1 MNHPTPNAVSSAPNA
16 VSNGINK
23 AIRGFTLIEVLVAL
37 LVFCLIATAAAEVG
51 GNYITSFERIRDKTL
66 AGWVAENRINEL
78 RLQDELPGISENSE
92 DTDFGNFRWRVTTV
106 VEATAEPTMRRIEV
120 TVAKYS
126 GAQSEPFAVHTLAA
140 FLGET

>member
-1 MNHPTPNAVSSAPNA
+1 MNEHQ
-16 VSNGINK
+16 
-23 AIRGFTLIEVLVAL
+23 RGFTLIEVLVAL
-37 LVFCLIATAAAEVG
+37 LVFGLIATAAAEVG

-106 VEATAEPTMRRIEV
+106 IEATAEPTMRRIEV